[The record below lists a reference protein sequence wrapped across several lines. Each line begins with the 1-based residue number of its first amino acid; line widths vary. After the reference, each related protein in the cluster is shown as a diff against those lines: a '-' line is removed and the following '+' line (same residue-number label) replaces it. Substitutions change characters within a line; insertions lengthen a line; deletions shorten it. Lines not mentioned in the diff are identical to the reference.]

1 MVQVSAISIVHECNA
16 CFQLA
21 VTLLRGWFGFFASPK
36 CVGEQVLEELL
47 ACAICIYCCGLEPR
61 KTLFLSTGKKGYAAY
76 SHLFLITVVFFH
88 TGSCRLLVLTGRMMQ
103 TNLMWSS
110 QKVYLSCTREN
121 SVKLLLQLD
130 QEITKKDVCILW
142 DCMCMLSKK
151 DNA

>member
-61 KTLFLSTGKKGYAAY
+61 KNFFSVYREEGLCLLFPSFFDNCSVLSY
-76 SHLFLITVVFFH
+76 
-88 TGSCRLLVLTGRMMQ
+88 RLLQAPCANRKDDADQSDVELSESLSELYQRKFSETSAAAGSGNNKKRRMY
-103 TNLMWSS
+103 TLGLY
-110 QKVYLSCTREN
+110 VHV
-121 SVKLLLQLD
+121 VK
-130 QEITKKDVCILW
+130 KR
-142 DCMCMLSKK
+142 
-151 DNA
+151 